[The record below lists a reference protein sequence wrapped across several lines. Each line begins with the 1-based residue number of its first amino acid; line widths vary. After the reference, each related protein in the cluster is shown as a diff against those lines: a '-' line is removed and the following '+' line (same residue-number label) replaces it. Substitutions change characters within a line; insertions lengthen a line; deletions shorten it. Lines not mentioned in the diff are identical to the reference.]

1 MKLLFALTLSAAV
14 AIPAMSSADDAAA
27 GKPEKEKPAA
37 EVKSGLEPGS
47 YVAPFFVRD
56 ITGPAKGESL
66 CYRCRYGGR
75 PVVGIFARDVDESLT
90 QLVQQVDKQVEKN
103 RDQKLSAFVVLL
115 TDDPDADASKLTK
128 LAETAKVRN
137 VPLTLFDGQTGP
149 QDYKIAKDANLN
161 VMMWVGGKVKVN
173 QAFAKEKLAK
183 KQLASLDKAT
193 GTILE

>member
-1 MKLLFALTLSAAV
+1 MKLLFALTVSAAV
-14 AIPAMSSADDAAA
+14 ALPAASFAEDSAK
-27 GKPEKEKPAA
+27 GKAKDEKPAA
-37 EVKSGLEPGS
+37 QVKSGLEPGS

-75 PVVGIFARDVDESLT
+75 PVVGIFAREVDENLT
-90 QLVQQVDKQVEKN
+90 KVVKQVDQQIEKN
-103 RDQKLSAFVVLL
+103 KDQQLSAFVVLL
-115 TDDPDADASKLTK
+115 TDDPDAAAPKLEK
-128 LAETAKVRN
+128 LAETAKVKN

-161 VMMWVGGKVKVN
+161 VMMWVGGQVKVN
-173 QAFAKEKLAK
+173 EAFAKAKLAK

-193 GTILE
+193 GKILK

>member
-1 MKLLFALTLSAAV
+1 MKLLFALTVSAAV
-14 AIPAMSSADDAAA
+14 VLPAASFAEDSAK
-27 GKPEKEKPAA
+27 GKAKGEKPAA
-37 EVKSGLEPGS
+37 QVKSGLEPGS

-75 PVVGIFARDVDESLT
+75 PVVGIFARDVDENLT
-90 QLVQQVDKQVEKN
+90 KVVKQVDQQIEKN
-103 RDQKLSAFVVLL
+103 KDQQLSAFVVLL
-115 TDDPDADASKLTK
+115 TDDPDTAAPKLEK
-128 LAETAKVRN
+128 LAETAKVKN

-161 VMMWVGGKVKVN
+161 VMMWVGGQVKVN
-173 QAFAKEKLAK
+173 EAFAKAKLAK

-193 GTILE
+193 GKILK